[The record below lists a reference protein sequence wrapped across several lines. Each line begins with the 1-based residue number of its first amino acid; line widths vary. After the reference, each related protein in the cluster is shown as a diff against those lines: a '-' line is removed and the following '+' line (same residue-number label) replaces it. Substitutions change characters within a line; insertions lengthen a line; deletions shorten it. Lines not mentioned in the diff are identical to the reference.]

1 MDQAIQDFVI
11 ALVAE
16 QGASP
21 NTLGAYRTDLRQLE
35 DFLRRQRIAS
45 WSEVSSDMLADFTA
59 HLAARE
65 YATTSIARK
74 LAATRRFFQYL
85 HRIGAV
91 ERDPTGSLG
100 SPHIEKCL
108 PHILSQ
114 QDVARLFRQ
123 IPTSTPAGR
132 RDAAMVQLLHATGL
146 RVSELV
152 SLRLTDLDG
161 DLTHVR
167 CVARNGRERSL
178 PLSPAA
184 QRALRAYLDDGRH
197 QLARGEAS
205 DAIFL
210 NHHGEQLTRQGF
222 WLIVKG
228 YARAAGIGEVTP
240 HTLRHAFALNLIGQ
254 GMDLRGVQELLGH
267 ANLSTT
273 QMYRRLQRTPA
284 GAADHEPAPDGAGST
299 AGGLGADE
307 VGSAANPALEGAAG
321 RQRQERIGQ

>member
-1 MDQAIQDFVI
+1 MDHAIQDFVI
-11 ALVAE
+11 SLVTE
-16 QGASP
+16 HGASP

-45 WSEVSSDMLADFTA
+45 WSEVSSDLLTAFAA

-74 LAATRRFFQYL
+74 IAATRRFFQYL
-85 HRIGAV
+85 HRIGAI
-91 ERDPTGSLG
+91 ERDPAGSLG
-100 SPHIEKCL
+100 SPRIEKCL

-114 QDVARLFRQ
+114 QEVARLVRQ

-132 RDAAMVQLLHATGL
+132 RDAAMLQLLHATGL

-161 DLTHVR
+161 DRTHIR

-178 PLSPAA
+178 PISPAA
-184 QRALRAYLDDGRH
+184 QRALRAYLDGGRH

-205 DAIFL
+205 DVIFL
-210 NHHGEQLTRQGF
+210 NHHGERLTRQGF
-222 WLIVKG
+222 WLIMKG
-228 YARAAGIGEVTP
+228 YARAAGIGDVTP
-240 HTLRHAFALNLIGQ
+240 HSLRHAFALNLIGQ

-273 QMYRRLQRTPA
+273 QMYRRLQRASVDAEDRRPA
-284 GAADHEPAPDGAGST
+284 SEGARSASGGPD
-299 AGGLGADE
+299 ADE
-307 VGSAANPALEGAAG
+307 VNTAADPALESTAE
-321 RQRQERIGQ
+321 RQRQERVGQ